1 MNLFPRLSLRL
12 FFNDRTV
19 ATFLLVLFCILFVPI
34 EQGGISPL
42 KVGIMALCPLIF
54 LLKTP
59 MITKALLLGITYWLL
74 CYFLSLFKGQMRF
87 STLGF
92 LGMHIMMY
100 ITYYSLIVK
109 GAFTL
114 KDFTQTLKW
123 IILAFGI
130 ILVLQ
135 QCCLL
140 VGIRSMPIV
149 NLQNQFFL
157 SLTKLPSLTLEP
169 SHSARVLSVLALSY
183 WRCNELYIGRKL
195 TVTDLFDR
203 NHKWVTILFLWSMLT
218 MGSGTAFV
226 GLGILSVYFITSRTA
241 VYVIPLLIGLFIIG
255 NSMELTQMKRAMLVA
270 KATAS
275 GDVKEVQQTDG
286 SAAVRVM
293 PVLNTFTKLDL
304 TKKETWIG
312 KNSMEKNTR
321 WWMATEIKLIDQYGL
336 IAFILALA
344 FVYSCMIRHLISIET
359 LLFLFLLGFSIG
371 NIYYTWGCLLI
382 MTGVR
387 YFQKQNEN
395 SQSIVNNNEE
405 N

>member
-12 FFNDRTV
+12 FFNDRTI

-34 EQGGISPL
+34 EQGGISLL
-42 KVGIMALCPLIF
+42 KVGVMALCPLVF
-54 LLKTP
+54 LLKAP
-59 MITKALLLGITYWLL
+59 LITKALLLGMTYWLL

-92 LGMHIMMY
+92 LGMHIMMF
-100 ITYYSLIVK
+100 ITYYSLIAK

-140 VGIRSMPIV
+140 VGIRNMPII
-149 NLQNQFFL
+149 NLQNQFYL
-157 SLTKLPSLTLEP
+157 GITKLPSLTLEP
-169 SHSARVLSVLALSY
+169 SHSARVLSALALGY
-183 WRCNELYIGRKL
+183 WRCNELHIGRRL
-195 TVTDLFDR
+195 TLTDLFD
-203 NHKWVTILFLWSMLT
+203 NSHKWITLLFLWSMLT

-226 GLGILSVYFITSRTA
+226 GLGILAVYFITPRTA
-241 VYVIPLLIGLFIIG
+241 VYIIPLLIGLSIIG
-255 NSMELTQMKRAMLVA
+255 NAMELTQMKRAILIA

-275 GDVKEVQQTDG
+275 GDAKKVQQTDG

-312 KNSMEKNTR
+312 KTSMEKDR
-321 WWMATEIKLIDQYGL
+321 GWWRKTDTKLTDQYGL
-336 IAFILALA
+336 IAFMLALT
-344 FVYSCMIRHLISIET
+344 FVYSCMIRRVISIET
-359 LLFLFLLGFSIG
+359 LLFVFLLGCSYG
-371 NIYYTWGCLLI
+371 NIYYTWGCLMI

-395 SQSIVNNNEE
+395 NHIMLHQDEQN
-405 N
+405 